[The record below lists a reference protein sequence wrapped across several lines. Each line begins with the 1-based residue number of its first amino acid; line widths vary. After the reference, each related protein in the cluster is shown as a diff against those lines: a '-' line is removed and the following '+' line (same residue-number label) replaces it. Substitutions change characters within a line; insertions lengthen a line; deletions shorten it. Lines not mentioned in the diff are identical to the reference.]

1 MAVLITVADV
11 KDFCAEAVSLSDAAI
26 QIYIDMVDQANACLD
41 LTVTPDAVQR
51 FLKLNAVCHY
61 ITKSGGG
68 QVKSEGDFD
77 GASVSFETYKSE
89 GYGLTSTTFGQA
101 VLSTGNS
108 CFLFMDTR
116 PSRFMRSVGR

>member
-1 MAVLITVADV
+1 MAVLIAVADV
-11 KDFCAEAVSLSDAAI
+11 KDFCVESASLSNAAI
-26 QIYIDMVDQANACLD
+26 QIYIDMVDQADACLD
-41 LTVTPDAVQR
+41 LTVTPDTVQR

-61 ITKSGGG
+61 VTKSGGG

-108 CFLFMDTR
+108 CFSFMDTR
-116 PSRFMRSVGR
+116 PSRWDDE